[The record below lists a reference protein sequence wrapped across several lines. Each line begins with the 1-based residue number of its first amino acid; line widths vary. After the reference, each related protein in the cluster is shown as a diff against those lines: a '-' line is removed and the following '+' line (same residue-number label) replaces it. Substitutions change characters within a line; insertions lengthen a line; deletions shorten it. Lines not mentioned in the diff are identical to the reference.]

1 MKIKIAAVVVAATI
15 MAGCQT
21 SSNAQN
27 FPLGPVLGGVAG
39 GFVGNQFGSGTGN
52 TVATALGAVGGVL
65 LGLVHSP
72 RRTFRA
78 WRAGFHPDRV
88 PLQAATLENYERLLQ
103 LSVGELRELYGV
115 PSSGITGARQLHYAA
130 PSRIQKRR

>member
-1 MKIKIAAVVVAATI
+1 M
-15 MAGCQT
+15 
-21 SSNAQN
+21 
-27 FPLGPVLGGVAG
+27 GPIQWERLKYRQELRRGIGIFSL
-39 GFVGNQFGSGTGN
+39 FVRAI
-52 TVATALGAVGGVL
+52 VVGGVL

-72 RRTFRA
+72 RRTFQA
-78 WRAGFHPDRV
+78 WRAGYHPDRV

-130 PSRIQKRR
+130 PSGFETTLNSFYL